1 MLAQL
6 PYLLANEGGCNGSVD
21 RVGDM
26 GEVSL

>member
-6 PYLLANEGGCNGSVD
+6 PYLLANEDGCKGSVD

-26 GEVSL
+26 GELSI